1 MAKDKSEKKDRK
13 EKKEKR
19 SEKDGVKK
27 SKKDKKSKLSGD
39 NITAAIEQ
47 VSNEE
52 SPEAVVPA
60 AVDGEIVIT
69 AKPVGALV
77 PFANPLADEKTTK
90 KVLKGVKKGTRRSNC
105 NPLHIIKQATNQT
118 CGTAAKNK
126 TLKRG
131 VKEVVKALRKSPA
144 GATNVSSPGVVIL
157 AADISP
163 MDVISHIPVL
173 CEDHNVPYIYVSSRA
188 ELGAAGNTKRPT
200 SVVMVSEARA
210 GAKKAEKIE
219 GEEEFADVYKDLV
232 KVVEKESRNVR
243 V

>member
-1 MAKDKSEKKDRK
+1 MAKDKSDKKDRK

-19 SEKDGVKK
+19 SDKDGVKK
-27 SKKDKKSKLSGD
+27 SKKDKKSKLSGE
-39 NITAAIEQ
+39 NIAAAVEE

-52 SPEAVVPA
+52 SPEATVSAP
-60 AVDGEIVIT
+60 VDGDVVMI
-69 AKPVGALV
+69 AKPVIALV
-77 PFANPLADEKTTK
+77 PFANPLADDKTTK
-90 KVLKGVKKGTRRSNC
+90 KVLKGVKKGMRHSHC
-105 NPLHIIKQATNQT
+105 NPLHTIKQDTNQT
-118 CGTAAKNK
+118 CVTAAKNK

-219 GEEEFADVYKDLV
+219 GEEEFADIYKDLV
-232 KVVEKESRNVR
+232 KVVEKESRTVR